1 MYINLAKFSTEKK
14 GLTKLKDLN
23 MLIATAASGH
33 KIKILPIVTIIIS
46 NEPGCCLGLPSL
58 NMSMCSCDYWNG
70 LTNILSLIAVL
81 PDELPYLHHQ

>member
-33 KIKILPIVTIIIS
+33 KIKILPKVTIMIS
-46 NEPGCCLGLPSL
+46 NEPGHCIGLPSYKHVYCVVVTIG
-58 NMSMCSCDYWNG
+58 M
-70 LTNILSLIAVL
+70 V
-81 PDELPYLHHQ
+81 